1 MVPLLAVATQLFG
14 VLLSLLGAQAGVET
28 RLVLAGL
35 AMDRPPLVE
44 HAIEADETL
53 ETVATLYGTTVPTL
67 QALNPSTPV
76 TPGNVVAVPAPGP
89 APEVL
94 PCGDLLA
101 PVDKDHSLPD
111 DCRPGATAILPDDV
125 SYLEEQE
132 MEPRAKAAMLEMLGA
147 IEDATGETVLVRSSY
162 RDYQEQVRTFQYW
175 VNTVGLERA
184 LATSAKP
191 GHSEHQLGTTA
202 DLTSAA
208 VGFELDQAFGQ
219 TAAGMWLV
227 DHAWEYGFVVSYPD
241 GTEDVTGYDY
251 EPWHVRWIG
260 DEATLEHASGMTLHE
275 WLLEQWKPGRYLL
288 PNP

>member
-1 MVPLLAVATQLFG
+1 MVPLLAVATQLLG

-44 HAIEADETL
+44 HTIEADETL
-53 ETVATLYGTTVPTL
+53 ETVATLYDTTVPTL

-202 DLTSAA
+202 DLTSAE

-260 DEATLEHASGMTLHE
+260 DAATPEHASGMTLHE